1 MKMHVVCL
9 RRIQGLHGE
18 QARGHAPPG
27 SVLTDGAGHQTPG
40 AHPPPPLC
48 EVTSV
53 ATLIV
58 RSGAEVYAFKK
69 YFLFS

>member
-1 MKMHVVCL
+1 MLSVFGEFRVSTESRRAATPL
-9 RRIQGLHGE
+9 REASSRTVRAIKPQEHIPL
-18 QARGHAPPG
+18 
-27 SVLTDGAGHQTPG
+27 L
-40 AHPPPPLC
+40 PLC